1 MAEEERKG
9 SSLSGLKSDDV
20 RFVANFTFG
29 IEAGGGGGV
38 EDLEEVD
45 GFGDVCGFGDGEV
58 DVVGV
63 VGVVGMVSVVGVAGF
78 GRDACGFLPLRSL
91 PMASVSISGARKPSD
106 FQTPEPLFVST
117 PCALICRKMT
127 VGMVAMIMCVYLVW

>member
-29 IEAGGGGGV
+29 IGGGGGGVGGGGGGGGGV

-58 DVVGV
+58 
-63 VGVVGMVSVVGVAGF
+63 GMIGVVGVAGF

-91 PMASVSISGARKPSD
+91 PLASVSLSGARKPSD
-106 FQTPEPLFVST
+106 FQTPEPLLVST

-127 VGMVAMIMCVYLVW
+127 VGMVAMIMCVCLVW